1 MGFILKW
8 VLIIGIIY
16 YILNRYIFPIFRIT
30 VSSGRRMEQMQQQ
43 ISEMERKMAQQQ
55 PAKSR
60 RKRDGDYIDYEEV
73 KKK

>member
-43 ISEMERKMAQQQ
+43 IRDMEQKLNQQQ
-55 PAKSR
+55 ATRKTR
-60 RKRDGDYIDYEEV
+60 RRSDGDYIDYEEM
-73 KKK
+73 KK